1 MDRKARLRGPDLC
14 RDYLSPIGQCNR
26 YLVEDMYDATTELL
40 LDGKATRYKVLSNK
54 RPLTYADAL
63 ELLRNDSDFRTF
75 MTAQLKQSEYT
86 AFRWETPHIQTATS
100 SRNFEFVL
108 LDNPSFTQRRTDAET
123 YKAYFAAASDENGI
137 VSFTNLGGDAT
148 LVVPSPR
155 TNEDAYGHFASFSR
169 NAPVLQVDA
178 LWQKIAGTVLG
189 MVSDRPIWLS
199 TAGGGVAW
207 LHVRIDSTP
216 KYYGYA
222 PYRSTK

>member
-1 MDRKARLRGPDLC
+1 MPPL
-14 RDYLSPIGQCNR
+14 GQHGR
-26 YLVEDMYDATTELL
+26 YLVEDMYDATTEML
-40 LDGKATRYKVLSNK
+40 LDGKATRYRVLSNK

-63 ELLRNDSDFRTF
+63 ELLRNDSDFRMF
-75 MTAQLKQSEYT
+75 MTAQLQRSEYT

-123 YKAYFAAASDENGI
+123 YKSYFTAASDENGI

-148 LVVPSPR
+148 LIVPSPR
-155 TNEDAYGHFASFSR
+155 TNEDAYGHFASFLR

-216 KYYGYA
+216 KYYGYE